1 MHHFSFVIGAA
12 AVVPPFN
19 STAAAAVRR
28 LDSVKLKLSRLKWKM
43 KNGKWQMEN
52 LSPCT
57 CLLLTSPT
65 AHCPPTLLSCAPVE
79 TRRLMVVAGEASGDA
94 HAAALVNEL
103 RSAESNTAF
112 EFFGATGP
120 LMRAAGVQSVVLT
133 DDRSILGLFEISSA
147 LPKFWRAYKLLKQA
161 AIEQKPDAVVLVD
174 WPDFN
179 LKLARA
185 LHRSGLKIIYYISP
199 QLWAW
204 RGYRARSTERNIDL
218 SQLILPFQKD
228 WYADR
233 GIDQV
238 EFVGH
243 PLAGKVHAL
252 QDRAEFCRRMKLDPR
267 LPIISLLPGSRRKEV
282 ERILPPMLEAA
293 ALISARHPEV
303 QFVVVVAPSRSS
315 DEVRDIVRAQRAT
328 PEPLPSCLHI
338 VSGQSREALAASDAA
353 AIASGTATLEAALLG
368 TPMVVV
374 YKESL
379 INWHTLGRLITVDH
393 YGLVNLVAGKRV
405 ATELMQDDLNGER
418 LANELLLLLDKKT
431 NEDARTRLR
440 EVAHQLG
447 ESGASQRAAEQVIGA
462 LGVWSS

>member
-1 MHHFSFVIGAA
+1 MI
-12 AVVPPFN
+12 
-19 STAAAAVRR
+19 
-28 LDSVKLKLSRLKWKM
+28 
-43 KNGKWQMEN
+43 
-52 LSPCT
+52 
-57 CLLLTSPT
+57 
-65 AHCPPTLLSCAPVE
+65 
-79 TRRLMVVAGEASGDA
+79 VAGEASGDA
-94 HAAALVNEL
+94 HATALVNAL
-103 RSAESNTAF
+103 RAAEPNKHL

-120 LMRAAGVQSVVLT
+120 LMRAAGVESVVNT
-133 DDRSILGLFEISSA
+133 DALSILGLVEIGSA
-147 LPKFWRAYKLLKQA
+147 LPKFWRAYNLLKRTA
-161 AIEQKPDAVVLVD
+161 VERKPDAAILVD

-185 LHRSGLKIIYYISP
+185 LHRRGLKIIYYISP

-204 RGYRARSTERNIDL
+204 RGYRARSIERNVDL
-218 SQLILPFQKD
+218 LLSILPFEKE

-238 EFVGH
+238 EYVGH
-243 PLAGKVHAL
+243 PLAGEVHVA
-252 QDRAEFCRRMKLDPR
+252 QDRAEFCRQMKLDPR

-303 QFVVVVAPSRSS
+303 QFVVVVAPGRTS
-315 DEVRDIVRAQRAT
+315 DEVRNIVRAQRAT

-353 AIASGTATLEAALLG
+353 AIASGTATLEATLLG

-393 YGLVNLVAGKRV
+393 YGLVNLIAGERV
-405 ATELMQDDLNGER
+405 AAELMQDDLNGER
-418 LANELLLLLDKKT
+418 LANELLSLLEKQN
-431 NEDARTRLR
+431 NEDVRMRLR
-440 EVAHQLG
+440 EVADQLG
-447 ESGASQRAAEQVIGA
+447 EGGASERAAERI
-462 LGVWSS
+462 LTML